1 MLTEP
6 YSRLLVQP
14 QLSTAVVRLLVLLSA
29 GFEECIAEGAL

>member
-14 QLSTAVVRLLVLLSA
+14 QLSSVASRLAALCSA